1 MKNFAKILIRY
12 PIRVVNKIFVFFYYK
27 FNKKGDYKVNNMIS
41 IKRQK
46 ILVLSPHV
54 DDESIGLGGTIIKH
68 KEKNDDIYCVYITD
82 GGASDSD
89 LSKENVMKERKKEAE
104 KVGKKLNFN
113 QIFFLDEPDGKV
125 KCNEELSVKLYNIIE
140 KINPDIIYTP
150 FLIDGHNDHVET
162 TKTLIKSLDK
172 YNKNFSDIFMYEI
185 NCNIKSDL
193 INSISTMDKRIH
205 NEKKSLLNIFE
216 SQKVMGFSS
225 FLLLNRMKRFLL
237 NSGFS
242 SEIFVKSN
250 LQNLK
255 KISNRLDSLK
265 FKHYYF
271 KQLSSE
277 YNLLISF
284 LKSYKFK
291 KLISNEIKKI
301 LYQK

>member
-1 MKNFAKILIRY
+1 MKHFVKILIKY
-12 PIRVVNKIFVFFYYK
+12 PIRVINTLFVFFYYK
-27 FNKKGDYKVNNMIS
+27 FSKKGDYKVNNMIS
-41 IKRQK
+41 NEKQK

-54 DDESIGLGGTIIKH
+54 DDESIGLAGTIIKH
-68 KEKNDDIYCVYITD
+68 KERNDDIYCVYITD

-89 LSKENVMKERKKEAE
+89 LSKENVIKERKNEAE
-104 KVGKKLNFN
+104 KVSKKLNFLEM
-113 QIFFLDEPDGKV
+113 IFLDEPDGKV
-125 KCNEELSVKLYNIIE
+125 KCNEELSGKLYNIIE

-162 TKTLIKSLDK
+162 TKALIKSLDK
-172 YNKNFSDIFMYEI
+172 YNKDFFNIFMYEI
-185 NCNIKSDL
+185 NCNIKSDI
-193 INSISTMDKRIH
+193 INSISTMDKRIY
-205 NEKKSLLNIFE
+205 NEKIALLNIFE

-242 SEIFVKSN
+242 AETFVKSN

-255 KISNRLDSLK
+255 ILSNRLDELN

-284 LKSYKFK
+284 FKSYNFK
-291 KLISNEIKKI
+291 KQINQEIKKI
-301 LYQK
+301 LYEK